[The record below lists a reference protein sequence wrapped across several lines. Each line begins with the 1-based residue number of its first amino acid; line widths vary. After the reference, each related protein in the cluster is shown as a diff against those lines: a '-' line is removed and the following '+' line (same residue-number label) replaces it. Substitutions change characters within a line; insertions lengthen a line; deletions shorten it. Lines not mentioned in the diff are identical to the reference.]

1 LSKKLNPLSTR
12 NYLSASS
19 HFTTLVL
26 VVLDVVGLLTIFN
39 INHFFI
45 TGFLDWEV
53 VLTWKLLVVIAYFSL
68 YYYLMDLYTFE
79 PVVSQL
85 GMLERA
91 FIASLLT
98 GLSIAM
104 TVYLI
109 GPSYIGGYVGRGVLI
124 TSLLCLWLYTL
135 GIRYLL
141 NGWFLTQRAQV
152 EWVVFAQ
159 GDVASF
165 IDDFQASYQ
174 LEQLLLLL
182 PKQAMGTNAVVDL
195 DAKTGVKVAG
205 DWDDLSN
212 ILLANQ
218 VAGIIVVAPEKVSPA
233 KIEQLIKARIS
244 GMRVYTISDFYE
256 KFLTRVPVFH
266 LSPQWLA
273 TTNGFELIHNPLGLR
288 FKRYLDV
295 AVAIIFGSVILPI
308 LGLFCVAILLS
319 MGRPIFYRQVRVGE
333 NGVLFKVNKFRTMI
347 NNAEE
352 DGAQYAKQFDPRV
365 TPLGRILRQF
375 RFDELP
381 QVWNV
386 LKGDMSFIGPRPER
400 PEFVKDLEREIPYYD
415 LRHIIK
421 PGITGWAQ
429 VMYGYGEN
437 VKDSIEKLQY
447 DLYYIK
453 NYSLLLDISIIVR
466 SIKVVLF
473 GAGR

>member
-1 LSKKLNPLSTR
+1 M
-12 NYLSASS
+12 
-19 HFTTLVL
+19 LVL
-26 VVLDVVGLLTIFN
+26 IVLDVVGLLAIFN
-39 INHFFI
+39 INHLLI
-45 TGFLDWEV
+45 AGYLDWEV
-53 VLTWKLLVVIAYFSL
+53 VLTWKLLVVVAYFAV
-68 YYYLMDLYTFE
+68 YYYLMDLYTFA
-79 PVVSQL
+79 PVISQL

-124 TSLLCLWLYTL
+124 SSLLSLWLYTL

-141 NGWFLTQRAQV
+141 NGWFLKQRGQV

-159 GDVASF
+159 ADIASF
-165 IDDFQASYQ
+165 ISDFQASYH

-182 PKQAMGTNAVVDL
+182 PKELVGTETLVDQAPQEGVHVV
-195 DAKTGVKVAG
+195 GY
-205 DWDDLSN
+205 WDDLEKV
-212 ILLANQ
+212 LLDRQ
-218 VAGIIVVAPEKVSPA
+218 IAGIIVIAPEKVPPA
-233 KIEQLIKARIS
+233 KIDQLIRVRIS

-266 LSPQWLA
+266 LNPQWLA
-273 TTNGFELIHNPLGLR
+273 TTNGFELIHNPIGLR

-295 AVAIIFGSVILPI
+295 VAAVTFGILILPI
-308 LGLFCVAILLS
+308 LGLLSTAILLS
-319 MGRPIFYRQVRVGE
+319 MGRPVFYRQVRVGE
-333 NGVLFKVNKFRTMI
+333 NGVLFKVNKFRSMV
-347 NNAEE
+347 NNAEKH
-352 DGAQYAKQFDPRV
+352 GPQYAKAIDSRV
-365 TPLGRILRQF
+365 TSLGRILRQF
-375 RFDELP
+375 RLDELP

-466 SIKVVLF
+466 SIKVILF